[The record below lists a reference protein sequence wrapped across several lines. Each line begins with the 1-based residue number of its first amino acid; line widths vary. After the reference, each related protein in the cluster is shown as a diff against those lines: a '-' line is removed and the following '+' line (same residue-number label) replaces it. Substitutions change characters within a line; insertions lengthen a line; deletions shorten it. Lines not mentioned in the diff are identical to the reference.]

1 MNNNVTIAGK
11 TYELR
16 YRLSDRGEIEKRT
29 KKSLWDSLWSGMVE
43 DQVTVIWAGIK
54 HKQKTLTPDA
64 LMDRLETH
72 VEQGGSFQEVYL
84 DAMTTCCKSKILG
97 DINEE
102 EVDRIL
108 AKMRERGEG
117 KEEAKS

>member
-1 MNNNVTIAGK
+1 MNYSVTIADK

-29 KKSLWDSLWSGMVE
+29 KKSLWDSLWSGLVE

-54 HKQKTLTPDA
+54 HKYKTLTPDA
-64 LMDRLETH
+64 VMDRLEQH
-72 VEQGGSFQEVYL
+72 VESGGSFQAVYL
-84 DAMTTCCKSKILG
+84 DALTACCKSKVLG
-97 DINEE
+97 DVNEDE
-102 EVDRIL
+102 IDRIIGKL
-108 AKMRERGEG
+108 REG